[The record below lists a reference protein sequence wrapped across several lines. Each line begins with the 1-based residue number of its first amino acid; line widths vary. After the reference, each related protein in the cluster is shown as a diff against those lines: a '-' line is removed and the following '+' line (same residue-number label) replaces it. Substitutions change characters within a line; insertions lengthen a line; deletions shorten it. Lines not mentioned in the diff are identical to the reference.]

1 MKSFILRFCYIL
13 LFHSLIPIGLPFVKA
28 QGQLIKVFDE
38 KSHEPVPFAT
48 IHFIKQNVAY
58 STNEN
63 GFFFVSA
70 KLREQKDSLRIS
82 CVGYTPQAIL
92 LGSNPKMFEIQL
104 QAAQI
109 ELAEISVHPYKFKVL
124 ITEKSHMKVALG
136 GLAGA
141 DDMLGLSFD
150 STQYAHKMIESV
162 MVYIS
167 KGGDYKVP
175 FRIRL
180 FRLRNGKP
188 TSEEFY
194 QTNWVVRATKTGWN
208 TFDIP
213 SKDVY
218 IPESGCL
225 IAVEWLDFQNID
237 YSKIDYSK
245 RDFNLDFSKY
255 KGQYLG
261 MGYTK
266 TPTAS
271 LGFYRN
277 IKSKE
282 GWHSSNLLFDNFKNP
297 IFRNRIL
304 KPMIAMKL
312 R

>member
-1 MKSFILRFCYIL
+1 MKSIYY
-13 LFHSLIPIGLPFVKA
+13 SLIVILVFLTKPSVGYA
-28 QGQLIKVFDE
+28 QGQLIKVFDA
-38 KSHEPVPFAT
+38 KSHDPVPFAT
-48 IHFIKQNVAY
+48 IQFIQQNVAY

-70 KLREQKDSLRIS
+70 KHREQKDSLRIS
-82 CVGYTPQAIL
+82 CVGYTPQAISL
-92 LGSNPKMFEIQL
+92 ANNPKILEIQL

-109 ELAEISVHPYKFKVL
+109 ELPEIQVRPQKFKSVK
-124 ITEKSHMKVALG
+124 TEKFHMKGAMGGILG
-136 GLAGA
+136 EEY
-141 DDMLGLSFD
+141 MVGLSFD
-150 STQYAHKMIESV
+150 STPFANKMIESV

-180 FRLRNGKP
+180 FTLRNGQP

-208 TFDIP
+208 TYDIP
-213 SKDVY
+213 SEDVY

-237 YSKIDYSK
+237 YSKIDYFN
-245 RDFNLDFSKY
+245 RDHYNVFNNF

-266 TPTAS
+266 MPNSS

-277 IKSKE
+277 IKSK
-282 GWHSSNLLFDNFKNP
+282 GVWHSSDLLFGNFNNP
-297 IFRNRIL
+297 VFHNRVL
-304 KPMIAMKL
+304 KPMIALKL

>member
-1 MKSFILRFCYIL
+1 MKSIYYLIFV
-13 LFHSLIPIGLPFVKA
+13 LFTFLVNQSVGYA
-28 QGQLIKVFDE
+28 QGQLIKVLDAE
-38 KSHEPVPFAT
+38 SHDPVPFAT

-63 GFFFVSA
+63 GFFLVST

-82 CVGYTPQAIL
+82 CVGYTPKTIL
-92 LGSNPKMFEIQL
+92 LGNNPKMLEIQIR
-104 QAAQI
+104 AAQI
-109 ELAEISVHPYKFKVL
+109 ELAEIRVHPHKFNELKS
-124 ITEKSHMKVALG
+124 EKAHMKG
-136 GLAGA
+136 SMGCISGEE
-141 DDMLGLSFD
+141 DMVGLSFD
-150 STQYAHKMIESV
+150 STLYAHKMIESV
-162 MVYIS
+162 MVYIA

-188 TSEEFY
+188 TLEELY

-225 IAVEWLDFQNID
+225 IAVEWLEFQNID

-245 RDFNLDFSKY
+245 RDFNLDFSTY
-255 KGQYLG
+255 RGQYLG
-261 MGYTK
+261 LGYTK
-266 TPTAS
+266 KPTSS

-277 IKSKE
+277 IKSK
-282 GWHSSNLLFDNFKNP
+282 GVWHSSDLLFGNFKNP
-297 IFRNRIL
+297 VFHNRIL
-304 KPMIAMKL
+304 KPMIALKL

>member
-1 MKSFILRFCYIL
+1 MKLIFYSFLLLYVYISSTNHL
-13 LFHSLIPIGLPFVKA
+13 NA
-28 QGQLIKVFDE
+28 QGQLIKVLDE
-38 KSHEPVPFAT
+38 KSHDPVPFAI
-48 IHFIKQNVAY
+48 IHFTKQNVAY

-63 GFFFVSA
+63 GFFFAST
-70 KLREQKDSLRIS
+70 KLFEQKDSLRIS
-82 CVGYTPQAIL
+82 CVGYIPQTIL
-92 LGSNPKMFEIQL
+92 LGNNPNMLEIKL

-109 ELAEISVHPYKFKVL
+109 ELPEISVYPQKFKL
-124 ITEKSHMKVALG
+124 LKTEKSQMKGTMG
-136 GLAGA
+136 GIAGEEF
-141 DDMLGLSFD
+141 MVGLSFD

-162 MVYIS
+162 MVYIA

-180 FRLRNGKP
+180 FRLRHGKP

-213 SKDVY
+213 NKDFY

-255 KGQYLG
+255 KGQYIG

-271 LGFYRN
+271 LGFCRN
-277 IKSKE
+277 IKSKG
-282 GWHSSNLLFDNFKNP
+282 GWYSSDLLFGDFKNP
-297 IFRNRIL
+297 IFHNRIL
-304 KPMIAMKL
+304 KPMIALKL

>member
-1 MKSFILRFCYIL
+1 MRPIYYSFLFML
-13 LFHSLIPIGLPFVKA
+13 LFYASINHLNA
-28 QGQLIKVFDE
+28 QGQLIKVLDA
-38 KSHEPVPFAT
+38 KSHTPIPFAT
-48 IHFIKQNVAY
+48 IHFIQQNVAY
-58 STNEN
+58 ATNEK
-63 GFFFVSA
+63 GFFFVST
-70 KLREQKDSLRIS
+70 KLQEQKDTIRIS
-82 CVGYTPQAIL
+82 CVGYSPKSVL
-92 LGSNPKMFEIQL
+92 LGNNPEMLEIQL

-109 ELAEISVHPYKFKVL
+109 ELPEIQVHLQKFKSVK
-124 ITEKSHMKVALG
+124 TEKSHMKGAMG
-136 GLAGA
+136 GISGEEYLV
-141 DDMLGLSFD
+141 GLSFD
-150 STQYAHKMIESV
+150 STLYANKMIESV

-180 FRLRNGKP
+180 FTLRNGQP

-237 YSKIDYSK
+237 FSTIDYSK

-266 TPTAS
+266 TPNSS

-277 IKSKE
+277 IKSK
-282 GWHSSNLLFDNFKNP
+282 GVWHSSDLLFGNFKNP
-297 IFRNRIL
+297 VFHNRIL
-304 KPMIAMKL
+304 KPMIALKL
-312 R
+312 K

>member
-1 MKSFILRFCYIL
+1 
-13 LFHSLIPIGLPFVKA
+13 
-28 QGQLIKVFDE
+28 
-38 KSHEPVPFAT
+38 
-48 IHFIKQNVAY
+48 
-58 STNEN
+58 
-63 GFFFVSA
+63 
-70 KLREQKDSLRIS
+70 
-82 CVGYTPQAIL
+82 
-92 LGSNPKMFEIQL
+92 
-104 QAAQI
+104 
-109 ELAEISVHPYKFKVL
+109 
-124 ITEKSHMKVALG
+124 
-136 GLAGA
+136 
-141 DDMLGLSFD
+141 
-150 STQYAHKMIESV
+150 MIESV
-162 MVYIS
+162 LVYIS

-194 QTNWVVRATKTGWN
+194 QMNWVVRATKTGWN

-266 TPTAS
+266 TTTAS
-271 LGFYRN
+271 LGFCRN
-277 IKSKE
+277 IKSK
-282 GWHSSNLLFDNFKNP
+282 GIWHSSDLLFDNFKNP
-297 IFRNRIL
+297 VFHNRIL

>member
-1 MKSFILRFCYIL
+1 MKSTCYLIFF
-13 LFHSLIPIGLPFVKA
+13 LFVYLANQPVGYA
-28 QGQLIKVFDE
+28 QGQLIKVFDAE
-38 KSHEPVPFAT
+38 SHVAVPYAT
-48 IHFIKQNVAY
+48 IHFLAQNISY

-63 GFFFVSA
+63 GFFLVST

-82 CVGYTPQAIL
+82 CVGYTPQTIL
-92 LGSNPKMFEIQL
+92 LGNNPKMLEIQL

-109 ELAEISVHPYKFKVL
+109 ELAEIRVHPHKFKL
-124 ITEKSHMKVALG
+124 LKTEKAHMKGSMGGVAEEEY
-136 GLAGA
+136 
-141 DDMLGLSFD
+141 MVGLSFD
-150 STQYAHKMIESV
+150 SSKFAHKMIESV

-180 FRLRNGKP
+180 FRLKNGKP

-271 LGFYRN
+271 LGFCRN
-277 IKSKE
+277 IKSK
-282 GWHSSNLLFDNFKNP
+282 GVWHSSDLLFDNFKNP
-297 IFRNRIL
+297 VFHNKIL
-304 KPMIAMKL
+304 KPMIALKL

>member
-1 MKSFILRFCYIL
+1 MKSIYYL
-13 LFHSLIPIGLPFVKA
+13 LFVLIVFLNSLTGSYA
-28 QGQLIKVFDE
+28 QGQLIKVLDA
-38 KSHEPVPFAT
+38 KSHDPVPFAT
-48 IHFIKQNVAY
+48 VHFIKQNIAY

-63 GFFFVSA
+63 GLFFVSA
-70 KLREQKDSLRIS
+70 KLQEQKDTMRIS
-82 CVGYTPQAIL
+82 CVGYTIKSVL
-92 LGSNPKMFEIQL
+92 LGNNSEMLEIHL
-104 QAAQI
+104 QASHI
-109 ELAEISVHPYKFKVL
+109 ELPEIRVHPHKFKL
-124 ITEKSHMKVALG
+124 LKTEKAHMKGAVG
-136 GLAGA
+136 GLAGG

-150 STQYAHKMIESV
+150 STQYAHKIIESV

-188 TSEEFY
+188 TTEEFY

-225 IAVEWLDFQNID
+225 IVVEWLDFQNID

-245 RDFNLDFSKY
+245 RDFNLDFSNY
-255 KGQYLG
+255 KGQYIG

-266 TPTAS
+266 TPNSS

-277 IKSKE
+277 VKSK
-282 GWHSSNLLFDNFKNP
+282 GVWHSSDLLFGNFKNP
-297 IFRNRIL
+297 VFHNREL
-304 KPMIAMKL
+304 KPMIALKL

>member
-1 MKSFILRFCYIL
+1 MKSTYYL
-13 LFHSLIPIGLPFVKA
+13 LFVLLVFLNKLTGSFA
-28 QGQLIKVFDE
+28 QGQLIKVLDAQT
-38 KSHEPVPFAT
+38 HAAVPFAT
-48 IHFIKQNVAY
+48 MHFIKQNVAF

-63 GFFFVSA
+63 GFFFATA
-70 KLREQKDSLRIS
+70 KLFVQKDSLRIS
-82 CVGYTPQAIL
+82 CVGYTPQTIL
-92 LGSNPKMFEIQL
+92 LGNNPKMLEIQL

-109 ELAEISVHPYKFKVL
+109 ELPEISVHPQKFKL
-124 ITEKSHMKVALG
+124 FKTEKSNMKGSIG
-136 GLAGA
+136 GIAGEEF
-141 DDMLGLSFD
+141 MVGLSFD
-150 STQYAHKMIESV
+150 STLYAQKMIESV
-162 MVYIS
+162 MVYIV
-167 KGGDYKVP
+167 KGGDYTVP

-194 QTNWVVRATKTGWN
+194 QTNWVVRAAKLGWN

-245 RDFNLDFSKY
+245 RDLNLDFSKY
-255 KGQYLG
+255 KGQYVG

-271 LGFYRN
+271 LGFSRN
-277 IKSKE
+277 IKSKG
-282 GWHSSNLLFDNFKNP
+282 GWYSSDLLFGDFKNP
-297 IFRNRIL
+297 IFHNRIL

>member
-1 MKSFILRFCYIL
+1 MKPTYYIL
-13 LFHSLIPIGLPFVKA
+13 FVLLVFLNKLTGSFA
-28 QGQLIKVFDE
+28 QGQLIKVLDAQ
-38 KSHEPVPFAT
+38 SHAAVPFAT
-48 IHFIKQNVAY
+48 MHFIKQNIAF

-63 GFFFVSA
+63 GFFFVST
-70 KLREQKDSLRIS
+70 KLFEQKDSLRIS
-82 CVGYTPQAIL
+82 CVGYTPQTIL
-92 LGSNPKMFEIQL
+92 LGNNPKMLEIQL

-109 ELAEISVHPYKFKVL
+109 ELPEISVHPHKFKL
-124 ITEKSHMKVALG
+124 LKTEKSHMKGAVG
-136 GLAGA
+136 GLPGV
-141 DDMLGLSFD
+141 DEMLGLSFD
-150 STQYAHKMIESV
+150 STQYAHKMIESI
-162 MVYIS
+162 MVYIA

-180 FRLRNGKP
+180 FHLRNGKP

-194 QTNWVVRATKTGWN
+194 QTNWVVRAAKLGWN

-255 KGQYLG
+255 KGQYVG

-271 LGFYRN
+271 LGFSRN
-277 IKSKE
+277 IKSKG
-282 GWHSSNLLFDNFKNP
+282 GWYSSDLLFGDFKNP
-297 IFRNRIL
+297 IFHNRIL

>member
-1 MKSFILRFCYIL
+1 ML
-13 LFHSLIPIGLPFVKA
+13 
-28 QGQLIKVFDE
+28 
-38 KSHEPVPFAT
+38 
-48 IHFIKQNVAY
+48 
-58 STNEN
+58 
-63 GFFFVSA
+63 
-70 KLREQKDSLRIS
+70 
-82 CVGYTPQAIL
+82 
-92 LGSNPKMFEIQL
+92 EIQL

-109 ELAEISVHPYKFKVL
+109 ELAEISVHPHKFKVL
-124 ITEKSHMKVALG
+124 KTEKSHMKGAVG

-180 FRLRNGKP
+180 FRFRNGKP
-188 TSEEFY
+188 TTEEFY

-245 RDFNLDFSKY
+245 RDLNLDFSKY

-271 LGFYRN
+271 LGFCRN
-277 IKSKE
+277 IKSK
-282 GWHSSNLLFDNFKNP
+282 GVWQSSDLLFGNFKNP
-297 IFRNRIL
+297 VFKNRIL
-304 KPMIAMKL
+304 KPMIALKL

>member
-1 MKSFILRFCYIL
+1 MKSIYYLIFV
-13 LFHSLIPIGLPFVKA
+13 LFTFLVNQSVGYA
-28 QGQLIKVFDE
+28 QGQLIKVFE
-38 KSHEPVPFAT
+38 AESHDPVPFAT

-63 GFFFVSA
+63 GFFFVST
-70 KLREQKDSLRIS
+70 KLLEQKDSLRIS
-82 CVGYTPQAIL
+82 RVGYLPQTIL
-92 LGSNPKMFEIQL
+92 LGNNPKMLEIQL
-104 QAAQI
+104 RVAQI
-109 ELAEISVHPYKFKVL
+109 ELAEIRVHSHKFNLLKS
-124 ITEKSHMKVALG
+124 EKAHMKGSMG
-136 GLAGA
+136 GISGEE
-141 DDMLGLSFD
+141 DMVGLSFD
-150 STQYAHKMIESV
+150 STLYTHKMIESV
-162 MVYIS
+162 MVYIA

-188 TSEEFY
+188 TSEELY

-225 IAVEWLDFQNID
+225 IAVEWLEFQNID

-245 RDFNLDFSKY
+245 RDFNLDFSTY
-255 KGQYLG
+255 KEQYLG

-266 TPTAS
+266 TPNSS

-277 IKSKE
+277 IKSK
-282 GWHSSNLLFDNFKNP
+282 GVWHSSDLLFGNFKNP
-297 IFRNRIL
+297 VFHNRIL
-304 KPMIAMKL
+304 KPMIALKL

>member
-1 MKSFILRFCYIL
+1 MKSTCYL
-13 LFHSLIPIGLPFVKA
+13 LFFLFAYLANQPVGCA
-28 QGQLIKVFDE
+28 QGQLIKVIDS
-38 KSHEPVPFAT
+38 KSYEPVPYAT
-48 IHFIKQNVAY
+48 IHFLAQNISY

-63 GFFFVSA
+63 GFFLVST

-82 CVGYTPQAIL
+82 CVGYSPQSVL
-92 LGSNPKMFEIQL
+92 LGNNPKMLEIQL

-109 ELAEISVHPYKFKVL
+109 ELTEIRVHPHKFNLFK
-124 ITEKSHMKVALG
+124 TEKAHMKGSMGGVAEEEY
-136 GLAGA
+136 
-141 DDMLGLSFD
+141 MVGLSFD

-255 KGQYLG
+255 IGQYLG

-266 TPTAS
+266 KPTSS

-277 IKSKE
+277 IKSK
-282 GWHSSNLLFDNFKNP
+282 GVWHSSDLLFDNFKNP
-297 IFRNRIL
+297 VFHNKIL
-304 KPMIAMKL
+304 KPMIAL
-312 R
+312 RLR

>member
-1 MKSFILRFCYIL
+1 MKLIYHLIFIVFTFLVNQSVGY
-13 LFHSLIPIGLPFVKA
+13 A
-28 QGQLIKVFDE
+28 QGQLIKVYDA
-38 KSHEPVPFAT
+38 KSHDPVPFAT

-63 GFFFVSA
+63 GFFLVST
-70 KLREQKDSLRIS
+70 KHREQKDSLRIS
-82 CVGYTPQAIL
+82 CVGYTPQTIL
-92 LGSNPKMFEIQL
+92 LGNNPKMLEIQL

-109 ELAEISVHPYKFKVL
+109 ELAEIRVYPHKLKL
-124 ITEKSHMKVALG
+124 LKTEKAHIKGSIG
-136 GLAGA
+136 CISGEE
-141 DDMLGLSFD
+141 DMVGLSFD
-150 STQYAHKMIESV
+150 SSQFAHKMIESV

-180 FRLRNGKP
+180 FRLRDGKP
-188 TSEEFY
+188 TSEELY

-213 SKDVY
+213 NKDVY

-225 IAVEWLDFQNID
+225 IAVEWLEFQNID

-245 RDFNLDFSKY
+245 RDFNLDFSHY

-266 TPTAS
+266 KPASS

-277 IKSKE
+277 IKSK
-282 GWHSSNLLFDNFKNP
+282 GVWHSSDLLFGNFKNP
-297 IFRNRIL
+297 VFHNRIL
-304 KPMIAMKL
+304 KPMIAL
-312 R
+312 RLR

>member
-1 MKSFILRFCYIL
+1 MLVLHFGINDL
-13 LFHSLIPIGLPFVKA
+13 KA
-28 QGQLIKVFDE
+28 QGQLIKVVDA
-38 KSHEPVPFAT
+38 KTHSPIPYAT
-48 IHFIKQNVAY
+48 IHFLTQNVAY

-63 GFFFVSA
+63 GLFFVSA
-70 KLREQKDSLRIS
+70 KLRVQKDSLRIS
-82 CVGYTPQAIL
+82 CVGYTPKSIV
-92 LGSNPKMFEIQL
+92 LGNNLKMLEIQL

-109 ELAEISVHPYKFKVL
+109 ELPEISVRPHKFKVFK
-124 ITEKSHMKVALG
+124 TEKSHLKGSIG

-150 STQYAHKMIESV
+150 STLYAHKMIESV

-167 KGGDYKVP
+167 KGGDFKVP

-194 QTNWVVRATKTGWN
+194 QTNWVVRATKIGWN

-213 SKDVY
+213 SKDVN

-225 IAVEWLDFQNID
+225 IAVEWLEFQNID
-237 YSKIDYSK
+237 YSKIDYYK
-245 RDFNLDFSKY
+245 RDLNLDFSKY

-266 TPTAS
+266 IPSAS
-271 LGFYRN
+271 LGFCRN
-277 IKSKE
+277 IKSK
-282 GWHSSNLLFDNFKNP
+282 GVWHSSNLLFDNFKNP
-297 IFRNRIL
+297 VFRNRIL
-304 KPMIAMKL
+304 NPMIALKL
-312 R
+312 K